1 MLVILDPG
9 HAAGVAGKRS
19 PDGRLREYKW
29 AREITGML
37 EKELDALQIQH
48 VRSTPPSEDEG
59 KEPGLTLRCQ
69 RANKA
74 AKSHEGKSIFIS
86 IHINAAGSAGKWM
99 TARGW
104 SVFVGTSA
112 SSNSKKL
119 ASYMTAKARETGV
132 KVRVPDPQHEYWTAN
147 FTVLNKTSMPAVL
160 VENFFQDNLED
171 VEFLLSDAGKKTV
184 VNIILGGIKNY
195 FGL

>member
-48 VRSTPPSEDEG
+48 VRSTPPSEDED

-74 AKSHEGKSIFIS
+74 AKTIRKVTIIHGFATKITNKSVSSMMAWQIIKNVPTN
-86 IHINAAGSAGKWM
+86 H
-99 TARGW
+99 
-104 SVFVGTSA
+104 TS
-112 SSNSKKL
+112 
-119 ASYMTAKARETGV
+119 
-132 KVRVPDPQHEYWTAN
+132 
-147 FTVLNKTSMPAVL
+147 FTLI
-160 VENFFQDNLED
+160 
-171 VEFLLSDAGKKTV
+171 VEFSYSLMRIPAP
-184 VNIILGGIKNY
+184 
-195 FGL
+195 